1 MGGKATRIRPI
12 SLNIPKSL
20 VKINHK
26 PFIYYQLK
34 FLEKNKIQ
42 KVVICLGYKGKM
54 IENYINSQKFKMKII
69 FSYDGKLLLGTG
81 GAIKKAL
88 NYLDESFFIL
98 YGDSFVRINL
108 KILQKY
114 FLKFKKIGLMT
125 IYKNLNKYDNSNV
138 GKVKNKYFYDKNK
151 KNKKLKYNFIDY
163 GINLLH
169 KKAFFYFKNKKKFDL
184 SEVFYL
190 LSKKESLVYKEVNNR
205 FYEIGSF
212 EGINELKNFLK
223 KKYEKF

>member
-1 MGGKATRIRPI
+1 MILKVQPFLDKMFSALILCGGKATRIRPI

-88 NYLDESFFIL
+88 NY
-98 YGDSFVRINL
+98 
-108 KILQKY
+108 
-114 FLKFKKIGLMT
+114 
-125 IYKNLNKYDNSNV
+125 YD
-138 GKVKNKYFYDKNK
+138 G
-151 KNKKLKYNFIDY
+151 
-163 GINLLH
+163 
-169 KKAFFYFKNKKKFDL
+169 
-184 SEVFYL
+184 
-190 LSKKESLVYKEVNNR
+190 
-205 FYEIGSF
+205 
-212 EGINELKNFLK
+212 
-223 KKYEKF
+223 